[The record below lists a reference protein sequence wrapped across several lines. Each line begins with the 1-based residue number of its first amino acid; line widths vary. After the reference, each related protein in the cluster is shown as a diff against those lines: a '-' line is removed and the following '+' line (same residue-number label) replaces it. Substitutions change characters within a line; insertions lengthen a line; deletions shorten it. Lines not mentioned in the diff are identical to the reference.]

1 MAARAQVS
9 YSRTVQQVSEQSRVL
24 SRFKAAMQS
33 HQIDL
38 RLSINHIETIVGCI
52 AKSADAEVR
61 ERLPQCNLAI
71 SNLRECLSTLQI
83 HWHMFHG
90 WHERHTTLEIDQR
103 RTLPIQW
110 YGDSGSL

>member
-1 MAARAQVS
+1 MATQAQVS
-9 YSRTVQQVSEQSRVL
+9 YSAAKQAVSEQSRVL
-24 SRFKAAMQS
+24 RRFRTAMQS

-61 ERLPQCNLAI
+61 DHLPQANHAI

-83 HWHMFHG
+83 QWQMFDG
-90 WHERHTTLEIDQR
+90 WNERHDHSGDRLE
-103 RTLPIQW
+103 
-110 YGDSGSL
+110 

>member
-1 MAARAQVS
+1 MAAQVHAPYS
-9 YSRTVQQVSEQSRVL
+9 YTVQPVSEQSRVL
-24 SRFKAAMQS
+24 SRFRTAMQS

-61 ERLPQCNLAI
+61 EHLPQSNLAI

-83 HWHMFHG
+83 QWQMFDG
-90 WHERHTTLEIDQR
+90 WQERHNHA
-103 RTLPIQW
+103 
-110 YGDSGSL
+110 GDRHE

>member
-1 MAARAQVS
+1 MAAQVHAPYS
-9 YSRTVQQVSEQSRVL
+9 YTVQPVSEQSRVL
-24 SRFKAAMQS
+24 SRFRTAMQS

-61 ERLPQCNLAI
+61 DHLPQANHAI

-83 HWHMFHG
+83 QWQMFDG
-90 WHERHTTLEIDQR
+90 WNERHDHSGDRLE
-103 RTLPIQW
+103 
-110 YGDSGSL
+110 

>member
-1 MAARAQVS
+1 
-9 YSRTVQQVSEQSRVL
+9 
-24 SRFKAAMQS
+24 MQS

-61 ERLPQCNLAI
+61 EHLPQSNLAI

-83 HWHMFHG
+83 HWQMFDG
-90 WHERHTTLEIDQR
+90 WHERHNDI
-103 RTLPIQW
+103 
-110 YGDSGSL
+110 GDRPE